1 MTFNG
6 TIRVIVSCTLLGSV
20 AGLVAC
26 QKELVVAEGKKVSLE
41 YTLKLEDGSV
51 KDSNVGQAPLVFT
64 QGSGQIIPGL
74 ERELVGLKIGD
85 TKEVVVQPEDGY
97 GLARREAIRELPLDE
112 IPEEARHPGAELHGM
127 DPASGRPIKAIVV
140 EVKEKTAMVDFNH
153 ELAGK
158 ILFFTVKVLD
168 IEEGDSE

>member
-1 MTFNG
+1 MY
-6 TIRVIVSCTLLGSV
+6 RALVLPALLSNV

-26 QKELVVAEGKKVSLE
+26 QKGQVVAEGKKVSLE

-97 GLARREAIRELPLDE
+97 GLARHEAIRELSLEE
-112 IPEEARHPGAELHGM
+112 IPEEAQHPGAELRGT
-127 DPASGRPIKAIVV
+127 DPASGRPFKAIVV

-158 ILFFTVKVLD
+158 ILFLR
-168 IEEGDSE
+168 IIH